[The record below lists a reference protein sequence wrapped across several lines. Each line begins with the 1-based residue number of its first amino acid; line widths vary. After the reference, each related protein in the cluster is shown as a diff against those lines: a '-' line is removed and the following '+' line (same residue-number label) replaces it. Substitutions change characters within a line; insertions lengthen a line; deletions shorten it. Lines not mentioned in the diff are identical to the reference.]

1 MKFDKISK
9 LLHGIPY
16 TSLSK
21 GKNLY
26 DVVIKNNLQNILELG
41 FAHGVAS
48 CYMAA
53 ALDEFN
59 SGKITVVDLEK
70 SKNEKP
76 NIEDLLNI
84 SGLSKYVDIFREK
97 NSYNWFLNKEIGKN
111 TDNNNNCIPKYD
123 FVFIDGPKN
132 WTIDGFAFF
141 LVDKLL
147 KKNGWICFD
156 DYLWSYKDFLSLN
169 MNIPNL
175 EINQLSDDQINKP
188 NVKEVF
194 HKLVMQ
200 HEFYSNFRIED
211 NILAFAQKVKSQ
223 VKNLNY
229 SSSASF
235 KYKII
240 DVVKK
245 FIKRKY

>member
-1 MKFDKISK
+1 MTFDKISK

-21 GKNLY
+21 GKNFY
-26 DVVIKNNLQNILELG
+26 DLIIKIKPKNILELG

-53 ALDEFN
+53 ALDELN
-59 SGKITVVDLEK
+59 DGNITVVDLEK
-70 SKNEKP
+70 SIYEKP
-76 NIEDLLNI
+76 NIEHLLNL
-84 SGLSKYVDIFREK
+84 SGLSKYVSIFREK
-97 NSYNWFLNKEIGKN
+97 NSYNWFLNKEIENN

-123 FVFIDGPKN
+123 FVLIDGPKN

-147 KKNGWICFD
+147 KNEGWICFD
-156 DYLWSYKDFLSLN
+156 DYLWSYKDFLHSD
-169 MNIPNL
+169 MKVPNL
-175 EINQLSDDQINKP
+175 YVDELSKDQIEKP
-188 NVKEVF
+188 NIKEIY
-194 HKLVMQ
+194 HKLVIQ
-200 HEFYSNFRIED
+200 HKSYSNFRIED
-211 NILAFAQKVKSQ
+211 NILAFAQKIKSQ
-223 VKNLNY
+223 EKNIHY

-240 DVVKK
+240 DM
-245 FIKRKY
+245 IKTILKRRY

>member
-26 DVVIKNNLQNILELG
+26 EIIIKNKAQNILELG

-53 ALDEFN
+53 ALDELN

-76 NIEDLLNI
+76 NIEDLLI
-84 SGLSKYVDIFREK
+84 TSGLSKYVDIFREK
-97 NSYNWFLNKEIGKN
+97 NSYNWFLNKEIESN
-111 TDNNNNCIPKYD
+111 TYNNNCITKYD
-123 FVFIDGPKN
+123 FVFIDGPKD
-132 WTIDGFAFF
+132 WTIDGLAFF

-147 KKNGWICFD
+147 KNNGWICFD
-156 DYLWSYKDFLSLN
+156 DYLWSYKDFSSLN
-169 MNIPNL
+169 MNVPNL
-175 EINQLSDDQINKP
+175 NTNEFSEDQINKP
-188 NVKEVF
+188 NIKEVF

-200 HEFYSNFRIED
+200 HESYSNFRIED
-211 NILAFAQKVKSQ
+211 NILAFSQKVKSQ

-240 DVVKK
+240 DIIKK
-245 FIKRKY
+245 IIKRKY

>member
-1 MKFDKISK
+1 MEFEKIST

-21 GKNLY
+21 GKNFY
-26 DVVIKNNLQNILELG
+26 NIVINNKFQNILELG
-41 FAHGVAS
+41 FAHGTAS

-53 ALDEFN
+53 ALN
-59 SGKITVVDLEK
+59 KLGSGKITVVDLEK

-84 SGLSKYVDIFREK
+84 TQLSRYVDIFREK
-97 NSYNWFLNKEIGKN
+97 NSYNWFLNKEIERN
-111 TDNNNNCIPKYD
+111 TDNNNNCIAKYD

-132 WTIDGFAFF
+132 WTIDGLAFF

-156 DYLWSYKDFLSLN
+156 DYLWSYKDFLLLN
-169 MNIPNL
+169 MNVPDFDTL
-175 EINQLSDDQINKP
+175 ELSEDQINKP
-188 NVKEVF
+188 NIKEVF

-200 HEFYSNFRIED
+200 HESYSNFRIED

-223 VKNLNY
+223 EKNLHY

-240 DVVKK
+240 DIIKK
-245 FIKRKY
+245 AIKRKY

>member
-9 LLHGIPY
+9 FLQGIPY

-21 GKNLY
+21 GKNFY
-26 DVVIKNNLQNILELG
+26 DIIISIKPQNILELG

-53 ALDEFN
+53 ALEELGA
-59 SGKITVVDLEK
+59 GKITVVDLEK

-76 NIEDLLNI
+76 NIEYLLMMT
-84 SGLSKYVDIFREK
+84 GLSKYVDVFREK
-97 NSYNWFLNKEIGKN
+97 NSYNWFLNKEIERN
-111 TDNNNNCIPKYD
+111 TVNNNCIPKYD

-132 WTIDGFAFF
+132 WTIDGLAFF

-147 KKNGWICFD
+147 KNNGWICFD
-156 DYLWSYKDFLSLN
+156 DYLWSYKDFLSFN
-169 MNIPNL
+169 MNVPNL
-175 EINQLSDDQINKP
+175 DTNELSEDQINKP
-188 NVKEVF
+188 NIKEVF

-200 HEFYSNFRIED
+200 HESYSNFRIED

-223 VKNLNY
+223 KIFLHY

-240 DVVKK
+240 DIIKK
-245 FIKRKY
+245 AIKRKY

>member
-1 MKFDKISK
+1 MKFDKIST

-21 GKNLY
+21 GRNLY
-26 DVVIKNNLQNILELG
+26 DIIIKNEPKNILELG

-53 ALDEFN
+53 ALEELS

-76 NIEDLLNI
+76 NIEDLLII
-84 SGLSKYVDIFREK
+84 SGLSQYVDIFREK
-97 NSYNWFLNKEIGKN
+97 NSYNWFLNKEIESN

-123 FVFIDGPKN
+123 FVFIDGPKD
-132 WTIDGFAFF
+132 WTIDGLAFF

-147 KKNGWICFD
+147 KNNGWICFD
-156 DYLWSYKDFLSLN
+156 DYLWSYKDFSSLN
-169 MNIPNL
+169 MNVPNL
-175 EINQLSDDQINKP
+175 NTNEFSEDQINKP
-188 NVKEVF
+188 NIKEVF

-200 HEFYSNFRIED
+200 HESYSNFRIED

-223 VKNLNY
+223 EKNLHY

-240 DVVKK
+240 DIIKK
-245 FIKRKY
+245 VIKRKY

>member
-53 ALDEFN
+53 ALDELN
-59 SGKITVVDLEK
+59 SGKIIVVDLEK

-97 NSYNWFLNKEIGKN
+97 NSYNWFLNKEIGNN
-111 TDNNNNCIPKYD
+111 TDDNNNCIPKYD

-141 LVDKLL
+141 LVDKL
-147 KKNGWICFD
+147 
-156 DYLWSYKDFLSLN
+156 FLL
-169 MNIPNL
+169 
-175 EINQLSDDQINKP
+175 
-188 NVKEVF
+188 
-194 HKLVMQ
+194 
-200 HEFYSNFRIED
+200 
-211 NILAFAQKVKSQ
+211 
-223 VKNLNY
+223 
-229 SSSASF
+229 
-235 KYKII
+235 
-240 DVVKK
+240 
-245 FIKRKY
+245 